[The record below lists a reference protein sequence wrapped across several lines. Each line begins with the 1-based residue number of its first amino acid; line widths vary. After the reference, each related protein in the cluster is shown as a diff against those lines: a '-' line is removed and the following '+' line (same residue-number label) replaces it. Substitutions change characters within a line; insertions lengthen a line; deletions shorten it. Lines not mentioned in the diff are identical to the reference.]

1 MLVKG
6 RKAVVL
12 GRETKPGWNAEF
24 DRGVVRAGDGNI
36 KLEDNSRDGDKGC
49 EMRNIE
55 SVEYKFYD
63 KSLILISYNYLPIY
77 FMQIKIY

>member
-1 MLVKG
+1 M
-6 RKAVVL
+6 VL

-24 DRGVVRAGDGNI
+24 GRGVVRAGDGNI
-36 KLEDNSRDGDKGC
+36 KLEDNSKDGDKVRVDENC
-49 EMRNIE
+49 NIE

-63 KSLILISYNYLPIY
+63 KSLILISHNYLPIH